1 MPLLQNAVRYR
12 SDVKV
17 HLFSSK
23 IMYTLHHR
31 GPFHMCPALQ
41 HLFSYHKENHCSPF
55 IVIVHENQ
63 ISETG
68 TQKRCA
74 YLEMSR

>member
-1 MPLLQNAVRYR
+1 MLFKRYR

-17 HLFSSK
+17 LLFFSSK
-23 IMYTLHHR
+23 IMYTLRHC
-31 GPFHMCPALQ
+31 GPLHMLPALQ
-41 HLFSYHKENHCSPF
+41 HLFPYHTENHCSPF

-68 TQKRCA
+68 RDV
-74 YLEMSR
+74 RI